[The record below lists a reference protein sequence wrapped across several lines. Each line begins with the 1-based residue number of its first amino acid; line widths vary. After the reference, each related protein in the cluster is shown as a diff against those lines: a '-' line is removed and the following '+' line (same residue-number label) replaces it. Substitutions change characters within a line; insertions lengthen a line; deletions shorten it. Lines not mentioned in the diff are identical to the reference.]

1 MKYLFPFGVKKTDF
15 FFSGNWESFR
25 TLSRLTFFWGGGV
38 EVVTNKCEFVKSL
51 YCRLKAY
58 ISAWVV
64 LVAAE
69 PLLEQRRKQVSSK
82 FQTCRDACV
91 MDAF

>member
-1 MKYLFPFGVKKTDF
+1 MFL
-15 FFSGNWESFR
+15 GNWESFR
-25 TLSRLTFFWGGGV
+25 TLSRLTFFGGGV
-38 EVVTNKCEFVKSL
+38 EVVTNQCEFVKSL
-51 YCRLKAY
+51 DCRLKAY

-69 PLLEQRRKQVSSK
+69 PLLEQRWKQVSSK
-82 FQTCRDACV
+82 FQTCHDACV